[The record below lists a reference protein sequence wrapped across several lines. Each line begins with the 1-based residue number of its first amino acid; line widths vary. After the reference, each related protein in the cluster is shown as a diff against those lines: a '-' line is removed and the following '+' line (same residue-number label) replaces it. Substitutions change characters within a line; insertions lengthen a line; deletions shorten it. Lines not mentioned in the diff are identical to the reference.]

1 VVDNPV
7 RWGILGTGGM
17 EVDGDFHAP
26 AGEVAHRQAAGDPE
40 SPLMRLDGIISTME
54 TVSTVPAQA
63 WWNA

>member
-1 VVDNPV
+1 
-7 RWGILGTGGM
+7 M

-26 AGEVAHRQAAGDPE
+26 AGEVAHRPAAGDPE

-54 TVSTVPAQA
+54 TVSTVPARA